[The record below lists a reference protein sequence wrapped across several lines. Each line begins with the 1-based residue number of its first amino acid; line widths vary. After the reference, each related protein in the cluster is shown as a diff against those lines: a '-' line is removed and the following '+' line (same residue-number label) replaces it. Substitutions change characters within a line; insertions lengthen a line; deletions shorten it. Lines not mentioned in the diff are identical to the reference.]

1 MNLLIILYQLTKFEA
16 SSCYSF
22 RDTGKLRYL
31 EFQGNGENTS
41 SFPKFKIANYDVMR
55 IHVHEQN
62 FVHFRLKTLSA
73 FVKSALLQNICMFV
87 IRCVLPTLFYP
98 QISGSDYGPV
108 STTNKT
114 FGPFSGWDLV
124 QKVLFSSLNVNK
136 ENPVEIL
143 PTYAIAH
150 SPIVHYIRYIN

>member
-1 MNLLIILYQLTKFEA
+1 MIDNN
-16 SSCYSF
+16 
-22 RDTGKLRYL
+22 TGKLRYL

-41 SFPKFKIANYDVMR
+41 SFPKFEIANYDVMR

-62 FVHFRLKTLSA
+62 FVHFRLNTLSA
-73 FVKSALLQNICMFV
+73 FVKSALLQNICTFV

-108 STTNKT
+108 STMDKT

-124 QKVLFSSLNVNK
+124 RKARFQL
-136 ENPVEIL
+136 
-143 PTYAIAH
+143 T
-150 SPIVHYIRYIN
+150 